1 MEGRLK
7 AYWEEAAARP
17 KGAFTLEGVYL
28 FGSWARGSADLDL
41 RVVARTDLPPLER
54 IGGVLEVL
62 QDSPWPVEALALTPE
77 GLGERKNAKGAQRG

>member
-7 AYWEEAAARP
+7 AYLEEAAARP
-17 KGAFTLEGVYL
+17 KGAFTLEGVHL
-28 FGSWARGSADLDL
+28 FGSWARGSADPDL

-54 IGGVLEVL
+54 IGRVPEPL

-77 GLGERKNAKGAQRG
+77 ERKNAKGAQGG